1 MSSNL
6 GNEYTGADV
15 NFINDATQEAL
26 DDKANLAGGNT
37 FTGDQEINGDVNI
50 ATGKNYKINNV
61 NIPTHADLALKANLA
76 GGNTFTG
83 DQVVDNI
90 IVGGDI
96 KGVQDQDLNIQSNSG
111 GTPVTAVTIKS
122 NGSTEMDGK
131 TTFKQAIIGGVSQS
145 LTAGSPVI
153 DSVRLI
159 TKLDTTSGNIT
170 ATISNGTADGQI
182 KILNLHK
189 ANTSYTATL
198 TANVSE
204 PITLKNVGE
213 GCMLVWSGNTAD
225 WNVVSKNVS
234 FLNNDLDVDG
244 VITSNELSSRSVGH
258 NLLLKTADVADSIVI
273 DNNASTGFTQTSTK
287 TTISRALN
295 LDITKI
301 PIGTGGSLDIEPAG
315 LSVGDV
321 WRSGIGNNQALRIKV
336 A

>member
-6 GNEYTGADV
+6 GNEYTGADID
-15 NFINDATQEAL
+15 FINQSTQDAL
-26 DDKANLAGGNT
+26 D
-37 FTGDQEINGDVNI
+37 
-50 ATGKNYKINNV
+50 
-61 NIPTHADLALKANLA
+61 LKANLA

-122 NGSTEMDGK
+122 NASTEMDGK

-170 ATISNGTADGQI
+170 ATINNGTADGQI

-198 TANVSE
+198 TSNVSE
-204 PITLKNVGE
+204 PVTLKNVGE
-213 GCMLVWSGNTAD
+213 GCLLVWSGNTAD